1 MWHVN
6 VAAPLN
12 GVLLGYGVGAV
23 VVNLFVRPF
32 LTKTNS
38 SQSSNILVPYII
50 TAALCVFI
58 AVGHVCFYCRTLK
71 SRRRTLEVHE
81 AGSRVS
87 VSISPESEDSKGKKR
102 NSSPYSPRI
111 CGQGSFQYGLLS
123 SIFFISTIF
132 FIFGNDVTFSKFFF
146 TFLKF
151 DQYNISTQ
159 VASWSIT
166 TYWLSYSVIIFL

>member
-1 MWHVN
+1 MWGMN

-12 GVLLGYGVGAV
+12 GVLLGYGIGAV
-23 VVNLFVRPF
+23 VVNLLVRPF

-38 SQSSNILVPYII
+38 SQSSNILVPYIV
-50 TAALCVFI
+50 TAVLCGLIAL
-58 AVGHVCFYCRTLK
+58 GHVCFYCRTLK

-81 AGSRVS
+81 AGSCVS
-87 VSISPESEDSKGKKR
+87 VDINPENEDSKGKKR
-102 NSSPYSPRI
+102 NSSSYSPRT
-111 CGQGSFQYGLLS
+111 CGHGSFQYGLLL

-151 DQYNISTQ
+151 DEYNISTEM
-159 VASWSIT
+159 ASWSIT
-166 TYWLSYSVIIFL
+166 TYWLSYAVII